1 MACTPQQSRLNAQ
14 KSTGPRTDVGKARVG
29 RNALKHGILAKRPPL
44 LMGEDEIGFAA
55 LLKSLAAHHQSIG
68 PTEEL
73 IIGQIAM
80 CHVQQRRLWAYHAAY
95 YEQRQLERHRKTE
108 FPLIEITPPI
118 FGNTLSGFGTYKEQA
133 IALEE
138 ELRELRGAIGDI
150 DAELGTTL
158 SAIELEGV
166 EDLADSWR
174 TELKGQAADKA
185 AELYRHLNSQKKSK
199 KAVRT
204 LLEEL
209 KPLIEGQIAQAEMRL
224 HQITEI
230 DTAIAACAQTISR
243 MDDELDTRL
252 DKYNLRIQ
260 RDLDAA
266 YDRLFRLQKERRTFD
281 VAATV
286 VN

>member
-1 MACTPQQSRLNAQ
+1 
-14 KSTGPRTDVGKARVG
+14 VG

-55 LLKSLAAHHQSIG
+55 LLKSLAAHHQPIG
-68 PTEEL
+68 PTEAL

-80 CHVQQRRLWAYHAAY
+80 CHVQQRRLWAYHTASY
-95 YEQRQLERHRKTE
+95 DRRQLESHRKTK
-108 FPLIEITPPI
+108 FPPIEITPPI
-118 FGNTLSGFGTYKEQA
+118 FGNTLSGFGTYKDQA

-158 SAIELEGV
+158 SAIELEGL

-185 AELYRHLNSQKKSK
+185 AELYRHLKSWKKSK

-204 LLEEL
+204 LLEAL
-209 KPLIEGQIAQAEMRL
+209 KLLIEGQIAQAEKRL